1 MREDWRQVWDH
12 NLWVYYQ
19 LPDGLV
25 TWLHY
30 NAAHIDPLNTVASL
44 CSPECVSSKSSYS
57 TAWWRFFNLKQ
68 RHAVWPPPLNHYELS
83 VRSCSPWNL
92 AFRGTLLHMGSFHI
106 VCLSPTL
113 TEVFR
118 HLLSSCPKA
127 CLKDVER
134 WKWLREVGW
143 RGGCLRPCSKPKRK
157 SFLLFCRVA

>member
-1 MREDWRQVWDH
+1 MNCQ
-12 NLWVYYQ
+12 YA
-19 LPDGLV
+19 LV
-25 TWLHY
+25 L
-30 NAAHIDPLNTVASL
+30 L
-44 CSPECVSSKSSYS
+44 
-57 TAWWRFFNLKQ
+57 
-68 RHAVWPPPLNHYELS
+68 
-83 VRSCSPWNL
+83 WNL

-143 RGGCLRPCSKPKRK
+143 RGGVFAAMFKAEAKEFPP
-157 SFLLFCRVA
+157 FLQSGLNFLKTSRCFHLIMPFWRFAFCFVEAGRLSWALSVSRSVGRTALKNTSEGRLSGYIHR